1 MNISCK
7 DNEKFEFERRVDK
20 GCGFNF
26 ELSSDAVFQ
35 ISYMN
40 YTGEIEEQFYTMC
53 PRCGYIIPIDKSIL
67 DDYEIK
73 LARLKS
79 INEKDLY
86 LKNDILSEYINVVE
100 RGRVRTKIKTL

>member
-7 DNEKFEFERRVDK
+7 DNENFEFERRIDR

-26 ELSSDAVFQ
+26 ELSSDEVYQ

-40 YTGEIEEQFYTMC
+40 YIGDIEEQFYTMC

-67 DDYEIK
+67 NDYEIG
-73 LARLKS
+73 LARRKS
-79 INEKDLY
+79 NDDGELY
-86 LKNDILSEYINVVE
+86 LKNNILSEYTNVAE
-100 RGRVRTKIKTL
+100 RGRVRKKTL